1 MLQNGQP
8 VSLPEF
14 LRLLHADGR
23 RGAHAAR
30 QRESRAPGGGES
42 LDGNTLS
49 FPATL
54 RAAAPWQSVRHGTT
68 AVKIEKAD
76 LRYRRPADQARYDIL
91 FLLDT
96 SRSQGA
102 ERRLS
107 YAKGAVRELL
117 TQAYCSRDRVEL
129 ITFGNKKAEIRMPLT
144 RSISFAARCLQDV
157 PASGNT
163 PLGMGLQ
170 TAKKEILRL
179 LRSPDAGVPVLI
191 VLTDGRANYDI
202 RPGTPID
209 LACSDAAWLRM
220 HEIRTVVVDTER
232 GPVHM
237 GFAEKLADRAGAVY
251 LRME

>member
-8 VSLPEF
+8 VSLSEF
-14 LRLLHADGR
+14 LRLLHANGR
-23 RGAHAAR
+23 RGTHTAR
-30 QRESRAPGGGES
+30 QRESRARGGGEY
-42 LDGNTLS
+42 LNGDALS

-54 RAAAPWQSVRHGTT
+54 RAAAPWQPVRHGNT
-68 AVKIEKAD
+68 AVKIEKTD
-76 LRYRRPADQARYDIL
+76 LRYRRPDDQTRYDIL

-117 TQAYCSRDRVEL
+117 TQAYCSRDRAEL
-129 ITFGNKKAEIRMPLT
+129 ITFGNKKTAIRMPLT
-144 RSISFAARCLQDV
+144 RSVSFAAQCLQDI

-170 TAKKEILRL
+170 TARGEILRL
-179 LRSPDAGVPVLI
+179 LRSPGAGIPVLI
-191 VLTDGRANYDI
+191 VLTDGRANYDV

-209 LACSDAAWLRM
+209 LAYSDAAWLRM

-232 GPVHM
+232 GPVHL
-237 GFAEKLADRAGAVY
+237 GFAKKLADRAGAVY